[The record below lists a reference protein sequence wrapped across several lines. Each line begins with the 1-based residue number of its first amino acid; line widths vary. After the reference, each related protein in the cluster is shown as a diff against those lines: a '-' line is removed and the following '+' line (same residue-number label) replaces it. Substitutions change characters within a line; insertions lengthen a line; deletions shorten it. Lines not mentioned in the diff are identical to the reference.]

1 VVGKAED
8 AMIYSSPYPA
18 ISVPAKSITELV
30 FAGLATDGPVL
41 MDGVSGESMTG
52 AALKQAVMGFA
63 GGLAQRGIGRGDVVA
78 LMSGNSPAFAVV
90 FHGTMWAGA
99 TLTTANPTYTAT
111 ELRHQLNDSG
121 ARMLCVPAALAAL
134 AAEAVQGTGVT
145 ETLLMDV
152 ASLADFAGPPVTAQV
167 PVDLANDICVL
178 PYSSG
183 TTGLPKGVML
193 TQANLVTN
201 LLQGAQLLQIKPGDT
216 TLAILPFFHIY
227 GMIVLL
233 NTFLYEGGRLVTLP
247 RFDLETSLRLIAE
260 HRMETLMVV
269 PPLVL
274 ALAKHP
280 MVDQFDLTSVK
291 RIMSAAAPL
300 GIELATACATRLNCE
315 VMQGYGMTEMSP
327 ISHLT
332 PPGES
337 RMGAVGQTV
346 AMTESRIVDPDT
358 LADMPPDEPGELWVR
373 GPQVMKGYL
382 RNPEATAKTMHGE
395 WLRTGDLARID
406 ADGFLW
412 IVDRVKELIKVKGF
426 QVAPAE
432 LEAILFGHAEIADCA
447 VIGQPDDEAG
457 ERPVAFV
464 VRRPGSEM
472 SEDAVKAVL
481 TGQVARYKELAGVR
495 FVDSIPKT
503 ASGKILR
510 RQLRAAL

>member
-1 VVGKAED
+1 
-8 AMIYSSPYPA
+8 MIYHSPYPG
-18 ISVPAKSITELV
+18 ITVPARTITEVV
-30 FAGLATDGPVL
+30 FDGLATDGPVL
-41 MDGVSGESMTG
+41 LDGVSGEALTG
-52 AALKQAVMGFA
+52 AQLRHAVMGFA
-63 GGLAQRGIGRGDVVA
+63 GGLAARGIGPGDVVA
-78 LMSGNSPAFAVV
+78 LMAGNSPVYAVI
-90 FHGTMWAGA
+90 FHGTLWAGA
-99 TLTTANPTYTAT
+99 TLTTANPSYTAA
-111 ELRHQLNDSG
+111 ELRYQLNDSG
-121 ARMLCVPAALAAL
+121 ARLLCVPVALAAL
-134 AAEAVQGTGVT
+134 AAEAVQGTQVT
-145 ETLLMDV
+145 ETLLMD
-152 ASLADFAGPPVTAQV
+152 ADSMAAFAGPPVTAQV
-167 PVDLANDICVL
+167 PVDLQHDICVL

-216 TLAILPFFHIY
+216 TLAILPFFHSY
-227 GMIVLL
+227 GMMVLM
-233 NTFLYEGGRLVTLP
+233 NTFLYEGARLVTLP
-247 RFDLETSLRLIAE
+247 RFDLETSLGLIAE

-280 MVDQFDLTSVK
+280 MVDQFDLSCIK
-291 RIMSAAAPL
+291 RIISAAAPL
-300 GIELATACATRLNCE
+300 GVELASVCATRLGCE

-327 ISHLT
+327 LSHLT
-332 PPGES
+332 PLGES
-337 RMGAVGQTV
+337 RAGAVGQTV

-358 LADMPPDEPGELWVR
+358 LQDMPPDQPGELWVR

-382 RNPEATAKTMHGE
+382 NNPDATARTMQGD

-432 LEAILFGHAEIADCA
+432 LEAILLGHAEIADCA

-457 ERPVAFV
+457 ERPLAFV
-464 VRRPGSEM
+464 VRRPGSDLT
-472 SEDAVKAVL
+472 EDAVKAMLV
-481 TGQVARYKELAGVR
+481 GQVASYKQLTAVR
-495 FVDSIPKT
+495 FTDTIPKT

-510 RQLRAAL
+510 RQLRAVL

>member
-1 VVGKAED
+1 
-8 AMIYSSPYPA
+8 MIYHSPYAPIA
-18 ISVPAKSITELV
+18 VPAQTITEVV
-30 FAGLATDGPVL
+30 FAGLAPEGPVL
-41 MDGVSGESMTG
+41 IDGVSGEALTA
-52 AALKQAVMGFA
+52 AALRHAVMGFA
-63 GGLAQRGIGRGDVVA
+63 GGLALRGIGPGDVVA

-90 FHGTMWAGA
+90 FHGTLWAGV
-99 TLTTANPTYTAT
+99 TLTTANPTYTAN

-121 ARMLCVPAALAAL
+121 ARLLCVPAALAAL

-145 ETLLMDV
+145 ETLFID
-152 ASLADFAGPPVTAQV
+152 AAGLAAFAGPPVTAQV

-201 LLQGAQLLQIKPGDT
+201 LLQGAQLLQIPAGAT

-233 NTFLYEGGRLVTLP
+233 NTYLYEGGRLVTLP
-247 RFDLETSLRLIAE
+247 RFDLETSLRLIAQ
-260 HRMETLMVV
+260 HQMETLMVV

-280 MVDQFDLTSVK
+280 MVDQFDLSCVK

-300 GIELATACATRLNCE
+300 GIELATACATRLGCE

-332 PPGES
+332 PPGQS
-337 RMGAVGQTV
+337 RVGAVGQTV

-358 LADMPPDEPGELWVR
+358 LQDMAPDQPGELWVR

-382 RNPEATAKTMHGE
+382 NNPDATARTMQGD

-432 LEAILFGHAEIADCA
+432 LEAILLGHPDIADCA

-457 ERPVAFV
+457 ERPLAFV
-464 VRRPGSEM
+464 VRRAGSEM
-472 SEDAVKAVL
+472 AEAAVKAVL

-495 FVDSIPKT
+495 FVDAIPKT

-510 RQLRAAL
+510 RQLRGML

>member
-1 VVGKAED
+1 
-8 AMIYSSPYPA
+8 MIYHSPYPA
-18 ISVPAKSITELV
+18 IDVPTKTITEVV
-30 FAGLATDGPVL
+30 FAGLAPDGPVL
-41 MDGVSGESMTG
+41 MDGVSGADMTG
-52 AALKQAVMGFA
+52 AQLRDAVMGFA
-63 GGLAQRGIGRGDVVA
+63 GGLAARGIGPGDVVA

-90 FHGTMWAGA
+90 FHGTLWAGV

-111 ELRHQLNDSG
+111 ELRHQLNDSK
-121 ARMLCVPAALAAL
+121 ARLLCVPAALATL
-134 AAEAVQGTGVT
+134 AAEAVQGTSVT
-145 ETLLMDV
+145 QTVLMDD
-152 ASLADFAGPPVTAQV
+152 AGLAAFAGPPVTAQV

-201 LLQGAQLLQIKPGDT
+201 LLQGAQLLQIKPGDI

-233 NTFLYEGGRLVTLP
+233 NTYLYEGGRLVTLP
-247 RFDLETSLRLIAE
+247 RFDLETSLRLISQ

-280 MVDQFDLTSVK
+280 MVDQFDLTCVK

-300 GIELATACATRLNCE
+300 GVELATACATRLGCE

-332 PPGES
+332 PPGQS
-337 RMGAVGQTV
+337 RVGAVGQTV
-346 AMTESRIVDPDT
+346 AMTQSRIVDPDT
-358 LADMPPDEPGELWVR
+358 LVDMGPDQPGELWVR

-382 RNPEATAKTMHGE
+382 GNAEATARTMQGD

-432 LEAILFGHAEIADCA
+432 LEAILIGHAEIADCA

-464 VRRPGSEM
+464 VRRAGSALTAE
-472 SEDAVKAVL
+472 AVKAVL
-481 TGQVARYKELAGVR
+481 VGQVATYKQLADVR
-495 FVDSIPKT
+495 FVDAIPKT

>member
-1 VVGKAED
+1 
-8 AMIYSSPYPA
+8 MIYDSPYAP
-18 ISVPAKSITELV
+18 IDVPAKSITEVV
-30 FAGLATDGPVL
+30 FAGLAPDGPVL
-41 MDGVSGESMTG
+41 MDGVSG
-52 AALKQAVMGFA
+52 AALTAADLRAAVTGFA
-63 GGLAQRGIGRGDVVA
+63 GGLAARGIGPGDVVA

-90 FHGTMWAGA
+90 FHGTLWAGVA
-99 TLTTANPTYTAT
+99 LTTANPTYTAT

-121 ARMLCVPAALAAL
+121 ARLLCVPAALAAL
-134 AAEAVQGTGVT
+134 AAEAVQGTRVT
-145 ETLLMDV
+145 ETLLIDD
-152 ASLADFAGPPVTAQV
+152 AGLAAFAGPPVLAQV
-167 PVDLANDICVL
+167 AVDLAQDVCVL

-183 TTGLPKGVML
+183 TTALPKGVML

-201 LLQGAQLLQIKPGDT
+201 LLQGTQLLQIKPGDV

-233 NTFLYEGGRLVTLP
+233 NTYLCSGGRLVTLP
-247 RFDLETSLRLIAE
+247 RFDLETSLRLIAQ
-260 HRMETLMVV
+260 HRMPTLMVV

-280 MVDQFDLTSVK
+280 MVDQFDLTCVK

-300 GIELATACATRLNCE
+300 GVELATACAVRLGCE

-332 PPGES
+332 PPGQS
-337 RMGAVGQTV
+337 RVGAVGQTV
-346 AMTESRIVDPDT
+346 AMTQSRIVDPDT
-358 LADMPPDEPGELWVR
+358 LLDVGPGEAGELWVR

-382 RNPEATAKTMHGE
+382 GNPEATAKTMQGD
-395 WLRTGDLARID
+395 WLRTGDLGRID
-406 ADGFLW
+406 GDGYLW
-412 IVDRVKELIKVKGF
+412 IVDRLKELIKVKGF

-432 LEAILFGHAEIADCA
+432 LEAVLLGNAEIADCA
-447 VIGQPDDEAG
+447 VIGQPDEEAG

-464 VRRPGSEM
+464 VRRAGSGM
-472 SEDAVKAVL
+472 SEEAVKAVL
-481 TGQVARYKELAGVR
+481 VGQLASYKQLAAVR
-495 FVDSIPKT
+495 FVEAIPKT

>member
-1 VVGKAED
+1 
-8 AMIYSSPYPA
+8 MIHTSPYPA
-18 ISVPAKSITELV
+18 IEIPAKTITEVV
-30 FAGLATDGPVL
+30 FEGLAKEGPVL
-41 MDGVSGESMTG
+41 IDGLSGAGMTG
-52 AALKQAVMGFA
+52 AELKQAVMAFA
-63 GGLAQRGIGRGDVVA
+63 GGLVKRGIGRGDVVA
-78 LMSGNSPAFAVV
+78 LMSPNSPAFAVV

-99 TLTTANPTYTAT
+99 TLTTANPTYTAS

-121 ARMLCVPAALAAL
+121 ARLLCVPAAFATL
-134 AAEAVQGTGVT
+134 AAEAVEGTKVT
-145 ETLLMDV
+145 EIFIMDDAGFV
-152 ASLADFAGPPVTAQV
+152 AFAGPPVLAQV

-201 LLQGAQLLQIKPGDT
+201 LFQGAQLLNIHKNDT

-233 NTFLYEGGRLVTLP
+233 NTYLCGGGRLVTLP
-247 RFDLETSLRLIAE
+247 RFDLETSLRLISQ
-260 HRMETLMVV
+260 HRMHTLMVV

-280 MVDQFDLTSVK
+280 MVDQFDLSSVK

-300 GIELATACATRLNCE
+300 GVELGTACANRLRCE

-332 PPGES
+332 PAGES
-337 RMGAVGQTV
+337 RMGAVGRTV
-346 AMTESRIVDPDT
+346 AMTESRIVDPESLVDVG
-358 LADMPPDEPGELWVR
+358 PDKEGELWVR

-382 RNPEATAKTMHGE
+382 GNPEATAKTMSGE

-406 ADGFLW
+406 VDGYLW

-432 LEAILFGHAEIADCA
+432 LEAILFGHPEVADCA
-447 VIGQPDDEAG
+447 VIGQPDEEAG

-464 VRRPGSEM
+464 VRRAGSAIDEA
-472 SEDAVKAVL
+472 AVKAVL
-481 TGQVARYKELAGVR
+481 LGQVASYKQLAGVR
-495 FVDSIPKT
+495 FVEAIPKT

>member
-1 VVGKAED
+1 
-8 AMIYSSPYPA
+8 MIYTSPYPA
-18 ISVPAKSITELV
+18 IAVPAKTITEVV
-30 FAGLATDGPVL
+30 FGGLAAEGPVL
-41 MDGVSGESMTG
+41 IDGISGEAMTG
-52 AALKQAVMGFA
+52 ADLRAAVMCFA
-63 GGLAQRGIGRGDVVA
+63 GGLAKRGIGRGDVVA
-78 LMSGNSPAFAVV
+78 LMAPNSPSFAVV
-90 FHGTMWAGA
+90 FHGVLWAGV
-99 TLTTANPTYTAT
+99 TLTTANPTYTAG
-111 ELRHQLNDSG
+111 ELRHQLNDSK
-121 ARMLCVPAALAAL
+121 ARLLCVPQAFADL
-134 AAEAVQGTGVT
+134 AAEAVQGTAVT
-145 ETLLMDV
+145 EVLLID
-152 ASLADFAGPPVTAQV
+152 APGLLGFAGTPVMAQV
-167 PVDLANDICVL
+167 PVDLARDICVL

-233 NTFLYEGGRLVTLP
+233 NTYLFEGGRLVTLP
-247 RFDLETSLRLIAE
+247 RFDLETSLRLIAQ

-280 MVDQFDLTSVK
+280 MVDQFDLTCVK

-300 GIELATACATRLNCE
+300 GVELGTACATRLGCE

-332 PPGES
+332 PAGTS
-337 RMGAVGQTV
+337 RMGAVGRTV
-346 AMTESRIVDPDT
+346 SMTESRIVDPDT
-358 LADMPPDEPGELWVR
+358 LVDMGPDEPGELWVR
-373 GPQVMKGYL
+373 GPQVMMGYL
-382 RNPEATAKTMHGE
+382 GNPEATAKTMHGD
-395 WLRTGDLARID
+395 WLRTGDLGRID
-406 ADGFLW
+406 ADGYLW

-432 LEAILFGHAEIADCA
+432 LEAILFGHPEIADCA

-464 VRRPGSEM
+464 VRRAGAEI
-472 SEDAVKAVL
+472 SEDAVKGVL
-481 TGQVARYKELAGVR
+481 VGQVASYKQLSGVR

>member
-1 VVGKAED
+1 
-8 AMIYSSPYPA
+8 MIYQSPYPP
-18 ISVPAKSITELV
+18 IVIPAKTITEVV
-30 FAGLATDGPVL
+30 FAGLAPDGPVL
-41 MDGVSGESMTG
+41 LDGVSAESLTG
-52 AALKQAVMGFA
+52 AALQDGVMGFA
-63 GGLAQRGIGRGDVVA
+63 GGLAARGIGPGSVVA
-78 LMSGNSPAFAVV
+78 LMAGNSPVYAVI
-90 FHGTMWAGA
+90 FHGTLWAGA

-121 ARMLCVPAALAAL
+121 ARLLCVPAALGAL
-134 AAEAVQGTGVT
+134 AKDAAEGTKVT
-145 ETLLMDV
+145 EILLIDP
-152 ASLADFAGPPVTAQV
+152 ASLAAFAGPPLRAQV
-167 PVDLANDICVL
+167 PVDLHNDICVL

-201 LLQGAQLLQIKPGDT
+201 LLQGAQLLQVAPGAT

-233 NTFLYEGGRLVTLP
+233 NTYLYEGGRLVTLP

-280 MVDQFDLTSVK
+280 MVDQFDLTCVK

-300 GIELATACATRLNCE
+300 GVELATACATRLGCE

-332 PPGES
+332 PPGQS
-337 RMGAVGQTV
+337 RVGAVGQTV

-358 LADMPPDEPGELWVR
+358 LQDMGPDEPGELWVR

-382 RNPEATAKTMHGE
+382 NNPAATEKTMQGA
-395 WLRTGDLARID
+395 WLRTGDLGRID
-406 ADGFLW
+406 ADGYLW

-432 LEAILFGHAEIADCA
+432 LEAILLGHADIADCA

-464 VRRPGSEM
+464 VRRAGSDI

-481 TGQVARYKELAGVR
+481 AGQVARYKELAGVR
-495 FVDSIPKT
+495 FTDAIPKT

-510 RQLRAAL
+510 RQLRGML